1 MNTQIKKDL
10 HLHIHLNNA
19 CLHPFEN
26 YLDKIKKTINNLK
39 SLLRT
44 PKTVLKLSNAQFSNT
59 DQEKT

>member
-10 HLHIHLNNA
+10 HLHIHLHNA

-26 YLDKIKKTINNLK
+26 YLDGIKKTINNLK

-44 PKTVLKLSNAQFSNT
+44 PKTVLMLSNAQFSNT